1 MRLGAA
7 SLAAVC
13 AALATGC
20 ALAMPSGTF
29 GSTTPAYRTDLTAGA
44 AVRVA
49 RGGARGNTSGVPG
62 ADEARETLGA
72 RGIVPTASARYG
84 LGEHLDLGV
93 VASGTGLRFDLRR
106 EHVIDEDTTRP
117 AIVYGIA
124 PSYTYVAGTS
134 DGSAHLIAL
143 EPVLAYGIDFGGIY
157 DVWIG
162 PRLTAGALVGE
173 LDAGAGLA
181 RTTAFRLQAGGVF
194 GIAAGFRRVHGYAEL
209 SMVYEGYWGSSGST
223 SIDRHGFVMIPAF
236 GLRVRL

>member
-1 MRLGAA
+1 MSLRAA
-7 SLAAVC
+7 SLLCASAVV
-13 AALATGC
+13 LSGC

-49 RGGARGNTSGVPG
+49 RGGARGNTTGVPG
-62 ADEARETLGA
+62 ADESAETLGA
-72 RGIVPTASARYG
+72 RGLVPTASARYG
-84 LGEHLDLGV
+84 LAEHLDLGV
-93 VASGTGLRFDLRR
+93 VASGTGLRFDLRK

-124 PSYTYVAGTS
+124 PSYTYVPGTS
-134 DGSAHLIAL
+134 DGSAHLVGV

-162 PRLTAGALVGE
+162 PRLTAGVLVGE
-173 LDAGAGLA
+173 LDADAGLA

-194 GIAAGFRRVHGYAEL
+194 GIAAGFRRVHGYVEL
-209 SMVYEGYWGSSGST
+209 SMLYESYWGDSGGT